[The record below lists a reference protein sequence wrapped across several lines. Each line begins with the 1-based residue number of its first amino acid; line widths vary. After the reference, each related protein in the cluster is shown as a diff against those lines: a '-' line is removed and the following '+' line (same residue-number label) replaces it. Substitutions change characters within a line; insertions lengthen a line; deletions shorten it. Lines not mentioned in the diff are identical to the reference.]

1 MGIHGDPAITI
12 SDEKLPDY
20 DVEAQTVKI
29 SPTFISVADNHF
41 DVVATFYNL
50 GKAVSDSITVLI
62 TRKYP
67 DGSTSVLLK
76 KRIPGIR
83 FTDSIHIQVPIV
95 ATRDKG
101 QNYITVTVNSDNDVT
116 ETTTANNTVTTSIFI
131 YQDELTP
138 IYPYNYAIINTPF
151 QKLYAS
157 TANPFAPMTQYVME
171 IDTTEAFNSPAK
183 VSKNISSV
191 GGVFEFDPGIKYLD
205 STVYY
210 WRTSIVPAQNGQ
222 LPLE

>member
-1 MGIHGDPAITI
+1 MRRCQTEQMGIHGDPAITI

-20 DVEAQTVKI
+20 DVEASTVVI
-29 SPTFISVADNHF
+29 SPTFISVSDNHF
-41 DVVATFYNL
+41 DVAATFYNL

-67 DGSTSVLLK
+67 DGSTAVVLR

-83 FTDSIHIQVPIV
+83 YTDSVRIQVPIV

-101 QNYITVTVNSDNDVT
+101 QNYITVTINSDNNVSEVT
-116 ETTTANNTVTTSIFI
+116 LANNTVTVPIFI

-157 TANPFAPMTQYVME
+157 TANPFAPLTQYVME
-171 IDTTEAFNSPAK
+171 MDTTEAFNSSAK
-183 VSKNISSV
+183 VSKI
-191 GGVFEFDPGIKYLD
+191 Y
-205 STVYY
+205 
-210 WRTSIVPAQNGQ
+210 Q
-222 LPLE
+222 LHRRCF